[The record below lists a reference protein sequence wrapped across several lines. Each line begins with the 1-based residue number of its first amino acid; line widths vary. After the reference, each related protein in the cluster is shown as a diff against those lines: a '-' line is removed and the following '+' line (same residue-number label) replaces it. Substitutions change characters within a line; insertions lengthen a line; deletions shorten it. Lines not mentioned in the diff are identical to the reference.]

1 MKTATTMDVKTRHR
15 GFVALATLA
24 LAMFV
29 SPRAEAQY
37 PYGYGIGNG
46 RVAPG
51 YRAAY
56 GLNRGYGHGF
66 SVPRQQTVTDY
77 QPLINAITSIP
88 GWYGPSAPAH
98 PQRPIHPHPTIP
110 RGELLADDGRILWP
124 SATPNDPS
132 VAASRQAAEAAVRD
146 AVQESIKYEHATV
159 RKVADARN
167 KLTAFARQALPALKA
182 RNAADADGLERFIV
196 ELQKTLATL
205 AVNY

>member
-1 MKTATTMDVKTRHR
+1 MDAKTWRRA
-15 GFVALATLA
+15 FIAAASLTLA
-24 LAMFV
+24 SLA
-29 SPRAEAQY
+29 SPRAEAQYGY

-56 GLNRGYGHGF
+56 GLNRGYGSGF
-66 SVPRQQTVTDY
+66 SVPRQQTVTNY

-88 GWYGPSAPAH
+88 GWYGPSAPSH

-110 RGELLADDGRILWP
+110 RGELLTDDGKILWP
-124 SATPNDPS
+124 SATPNDPN
-132 VAASRQAAEAAVRD
+132 VAASRKAAEAAVSD